1 MSKSNAY
8 KKLWDFNIQCD
19 HVIENRRPDLILIDK
34 VKRTALI
41 TDIATPCDNRVREKE
56 LENITKYQ
64 DVKREIH
71 GMRFKRLPKKMRLQ
85 RTSGCRLA

>member
-1 MSKSNAY
+1 MSKSNAC

-34 VKRTALI
+34 VKRTAFI
-41 TDIATPCDNRVREKE
+41 TDIATPGDNRVGKKE
-56 LENITKYQ
+56 LEKITKYQ

-71 GMRFKRLPKKMRLQ
+71 GMRIKRLPKK
-85 RTSGCRLA
+85 SECRLA